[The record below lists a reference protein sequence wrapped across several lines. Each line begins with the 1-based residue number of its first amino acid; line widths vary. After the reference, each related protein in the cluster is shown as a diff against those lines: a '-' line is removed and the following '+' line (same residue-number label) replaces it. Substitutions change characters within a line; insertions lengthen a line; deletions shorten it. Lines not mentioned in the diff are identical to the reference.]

1 MDKNAEQNYELK
13 NYKSPK
19 RMLVRFFEKSRNKWK
34 DKCKKAEY
42 QIKLLRNKIRY
53 MEKNKTV
60 FKNRVKGPEAE
71 LQQMRDNEKRM
82 ADETEQLKKKL

>member
-34 DKCKKAEY
+34 DKCKKAKY
-42 QIKLLRNKIRY
+42 QIKLLRNKMRY

-60 FKNRVKGPEAE
+60 FKNRVKGLEAE
-71 LQQMRDNEKRM
+71 LQQMKDNEQRM
-82 ADETEQLKKKL
+82 ADEIEQLKKKI